1 MSDTERDEARIR
13 QAFRRSLIAIAAV
26 IVVGLLVLL
35 GKSFNQPA
43 PEPIE
48 HRETTGPSS
57 IKRDTL
63 STPDL
68 VFTDISSSAGL
79 DFSHVNG
86 AYGERLLPE
95 TMGGGVA
102 FLDFDN
108 DGHQDIVLVN
118 SNNWP
123 WHATPGP
130 SPRSRLYRNNG
141 DGTFNDITL
150 DAGFDARLYGMG
162 IAVGDY
168 NGDGY
173 VDVFISAYGNNKL
186 LRNIRGTHFEDV
198 TADTG
203 VAGANDAWS
212 TSAAF
217 FDFDHDEDLDLF
229 VTNYVGWSREIDREV
244 DYRLTGIGRAY
255 GPPTDFSGT
264 HNYLYRN
271 DDGRFVDVTMAA
283 GIAVT
288 QVGSV
293 LAVGKGLAVL
303 PVDINNDGWLDLA
316 VANDTVRNFLFVNQQ
331 DGSFLERGIDYGLAF
346 DSAGLATG
354 AMGIDAARNGDNG
367 SLSLAIGNFANEMSS
382 FYVLRKDEEVF
393 SDNAIVAGI
402 GADSRRALTFGLV
415 FFDADLDGRLDLLA
429 TNGHVEP
436 EINRV
441 QASQQYRQAVQ
452 LFWNCPS
459 NCARPFQ
466 LARNTGDLGIAR
478 AGRGAA
484 YADIDAD
491 GDLDLILTQVNGP
504 VSLLRNDVATDN
516 HWVRLE
522 LKSKSPNPDAIGAT
536 VTLLTPNGRQHRAVM
551 PTRSYLS
558 QVELPLTFGLGST
571 EEIQQAIV
579 RWPDGSIEEWN
590 DLEVDRQHTLRQGD
604 GEP

>member
-13 QAFRRSLIAIAAV
+13 QAFQRSLIAIAAV
-26 IVVGLLVLL
+26 ILIGLLVLL
-35 GKSFNQPA
+35 GQRFNRTEPK
-43 PEPIE
+43 PIE
-48 HRETTGPSS
+48 LREALGPSS

-68 VFTDISSSAGL
+68 VFTDITSSAGL
-79 DFSHVNG
+79 DFTHVNG

-150 DAGFDARLYGMG
+150 DTAFDVRLYGMG

-168 NGDGY
+168 DGDGY
-173 VDVFISAYGNNKL
+173 VDVFISAYGSNKL
-186 LRNIRGTHFEDV
+186 MRNIRGTHFEDA

-271 DDGRFVDVTMAA
+271 DNGRFVDVTIEA

-288 QVGSV
+288 QEGSP

-303 PVDINNDGWLDLA
+303 PVDINGDGWLDLA

-331 DGSFLERGIDYGLAF
+331 DGGFLERGVDYGFAF

-382 FYVLRKDEEVF
+382 FYVLRENEEVF

-436 EINRV
+436 DINRV
-441 QASQQYRQAVQ
+441 QASQQYRQPVQ

-459 NCARPFQ
+459 RCSRPYQ

-491 GDLDLILTQVNGP
+491 GDLDIILTQVNGKA
-504 VSLLRNDVATDN
+504 SLLRNDVATDN
-516 HWVRLE
+516 HWVRLQ
-522 LKSKSPNPDAIGAT
+522 LKSTPPNPNAIGAT
-536 VTLLTPNGRQHRAVM
+536 VTLLSPNGQQHRTVM

-558 QVELPLTFGLGST
+558 QVELPLTFGLAPT
-571 EEIQQAIV
+571 ETIQKVTV
-579 RWPDGSIEEWN
+579 RWPNGAIEEWN
-590 DLEVDRQHTLRQGD
+590 DLDVDRLHILRQGHI
-604 GEP
+604 EP

>member
-1 MSDTERDEARIR
+1 
-13 QAFRRSLIAIAAV
+13 
-26 IVVGLLVLL
+26 
-35 GKSFNQPA
+35 
-43 PEPIE
+43 
-48 HRETTGPSS
+48 
-57 IKRDTL
+57 
-63 STPDL
+63 
-68 VFTDISSSAGL
+68 
-79 DFSHVNG
+79 
-86 AYGERLLPE
+86 LPE

-150 DAGFDARLYGMG
+150 DAAFDVRLYGMG

-168 NGDGY
+168 DGDGY
-173 VDVFISAYGNNKL
+173 VDVFISAYGSNKL
-186 LRNIRGTHFEDV
+186 MRNIRGTRFEDV
-198 TADTG
+198 TADAG

-217 FDFDHDEDLDLF
+217 FDFDHDLDLDLF

-271 DDGRFVDVTMAA
+271 DNGRFVDVTIEA

-288 QVGSV
+288 QEGSP

-303 PVDINNDGWLDLA
+303 PVDINGDGWLDLA

-331 DGSFLERGIDYGLAF
+331 DGGFLERGVDYGFAF

-382 FYVLRKDEEVF
+382 FYVLRENEEVF

-402 GADSRRALTFGLV
+402 GGDSRRALTFGLV

-436 EINRV
+436 DINRV
-441 QASQQYRQAVQ
+441 QASQQYRQPVQ

-459 NCARPFQ
+459 KCSRPYQ

-491 GDLDLILTQVNGP
+491 GDLDIILTQVNGKA
-504 VSLLRNDVATDN
+504 SLLRNDVATDN
-516 HWVRLE
+516 HWVRLQ
-522 LKSKSPNPDAIGAT
+522 LKSTPPNPNAIGAT
-536 VTLLTPNGRQHRAVM
+536 VTLLSPNGQQHRTVM

-558 QVELPLTFGLGST
+558 QVELPLTFGLGPT
-571 EEIQQAIV
+571 ETIQQVTV
-579 RWPDGSIEEWN
+579 RWPNGAIEEWN
-590 DLEVDRQHTLRQGD
+590 DLDVDRLHILRQGHI
-604 GEP
+604 EP

>member
-13 QAFRRSLIAIAAV
+13 QAFQRSLIAIAAV
-26 IVVGLLVLL
+26 ILIGLLVLL
-35 GKSFNQPA
+35 GQRFNRTEPK
-43 PEPIE
+43 PIE
-48 HRETTGPSS
+48 LREALGPSS

-68 VFTDISSSAGL
+68 VFTDITSSAGL
-79 DFSHVNG
+79 DFTHVNG

-150 DAGFDARLYGMG
+150 DAAFDVRLYGMG

-168 NGDGY
+168 DGDGY
-173 VDVFISAYGNNKL
+173 VDVFISAYGSNKL
-186 LRNIRGTHFEDV
+186 MRNIRGTHFEDA

-217 FDFDHDEDLDLF
+217 FDFDHDLDLDLF

-271 DDGRFVDVTMAA
+271 DNGRFVDVTIEA

-288 QVGSV
+288 QEGSP

-303 PVDINNDGWLDLA
+303 PVDINGDGWLDLA

-331 DGSFLERGIDYGLAF
+331 DGGFLERGVDYGFAF

-382 FYVLRKDEEVF
+382 FYVLRENEDVF

-402 GADSRRALTFGLV
+402 GGDSRRALTFGLV

-436 EINRV
+436 DINRV
-441 QASQQYRQAVQ
+441 QASQQYRQPVQ

-459 NCARPFQ
+459 KCSRPYQ

-491 GDLDLILTQVNGP
+491 GDLDIILTQVNGKA
-504 VSLLRNDVATDN
+504 SLLRNDVATDN
-516 HWVRLE
+516 HWVRLQ
-522 LKSKSPNPDAIGAT
+522 LKSTPPNPNAIGAT
-536 VTLLTPNGRQHRAVM
+536 VTLLSPNGQQHRTVM

-558 QVELPLTFGLGST
+558 QVELPLTFGLGPT
-571 EEIQQAIV
+571 ETIQQVTV
-579 RWPDGSIEEWN
+579 RWPNGAIEEWN
-590 DLEVDRQHTLRQGD
+590 DLDVDRLHILRQGHI
-604 GEP
+604 EP

>member
-1 MSDTERDEARIR
+1 
-13 QAFRRSLIAIAAV
+13 
-26 IVVGLLVLL
+26 
-35 GKSFNQPA
+35 
-43 PEPIE
+43 
-48 HRETTGPSS
+48 
-57 IKRDTL
+57 
-63 STPDL
+63 
-68 VFTDISSSAGL
+68 
-79 DFSHVNG
+79 
-86 AYGERLLPE
+86 
-95 TMGGGVA
+95 
-102 FLDFDN
+102 
-108 DGHQDIVLVN
+108 
-118 SNNWP
+118 
-123 WHATPGP
+123 
-130 SPRSRLYRNNG
+130 
-141 DGTFNDITL
+141 
-150 DAGFDARLYGMG
+150 MG

-168 NGDGY
+168 DGDGY
-173 VDVFISAYGNNKL
+173 VDVFISAYGSNKL
-186 LRNIRGTHFEDV
+186 MRNIRGTHFEDA

-217 FDFDHDEDLDLF
+217 FDFDHDDDLDLF
-229 VTNYVGWSREIDREV
+229 VTNYIGWSREIDREV

-271 DDGRFVDVTMAA
+271 DNGRFVDVTIEA

-288 QVGSV
+288 QEGSP

-303 PVDINNDGWLDLA
+303 PVDINGDGWLDLA

-331 DGSFLERGIDYGLAF
+331 DGGFLEHGVDYGFAF

-382 FYVLRKDEEVF
+382 FYVLRENEDVF

-402 GADSRRALTFGLV
+402 GGDSRRALTFGLV

-436 EINRV
+436 DINRV
-441 QASQQYRQAVQ
+441 QASQQYRQPVQ

-459 NCARPFQ
+459 KCSRPYQ

-491 GDLDLILTQVNGP
+491 GDLDVILTQVNGKA
-504 VSLLRNDVATDN
+504 SLLRNDVATDN
-516 HWVRLE
+516 HWVRLQ
-522 LKSKSPNPDAIGAT
+522 LKSTPPNPNAIGAT
-536 VTLLTPNGRQHRAVM
+536 VTLLSPNGQQHRTVM

-558 QVELPLTFGLGST
+558 QVELPLTFGLGPT
-571 EEIQQAIV
+571 ETIQQVTV
-579 RWPDGSIEEWN
+579 RWPNGAIEEWN
-590 DLEVDRQHTLRQGD
+590 DLDVDRLHILRQGHI
-604 GEP
+604 EP

>member
-13 QAFRRSLIAIAAV
+13 QAFQRSLIAIAAV
-26 IVVGLLVLL
+26 ILIGLLVLL
-35 GKSFNQPA
+35 GQRFNRTEPK
-43 PEPIE
+43 PIE
-48 HRETTGPSS
+48 LREALGPSS

-68 VFTDISSSAGL
+68 VFTDITLSAGL
-79 DFSHVNG
+79 DFTHVNG

-150 DAGFDARLYGMG
+150 DAAFDARLYGMG

-168 NGDGY
+168 DGDGY
-173 VDVFISAYGNNKL
+173 VDVFISAYGSNKL
-186 LRNIRGTHFEDV
+186 LRNIRGTHFEDA

-217 FDFDHDEDLDLF
+217 FDFDHDDDLDLF

-288 QVGSV
+288 QVGSP

-331 DGSFLERGIDYGLAF
+331 DGGFLERGVDYGFAF

-382 FYVLRKDEEVF
+382 FYVLRENEDVF

-459 NCARPFQ
+459 RCARPFQ

-491 GDLDLILTQVNGP
+491 GDLDVILTQVNGKA
-504 VSLLRNDVATDN
+504 SLLRNDVATDN
-516 HWVRLE
+516 HWVRLQ
-522 LKSKSPNPDAIGAT
+522 LKSNPPNPNAIGAT
-536 VTLLTPNGRQHRAVM
+536 VTLLSPNGKQHRTVM

-558 QVELPLTFGLGST
+558 QVELPLTFGLGPT
-571 EEIQQAIV
+571 ETIQQAIV
-579 RWPDGSIEEWN
+579 RWPDGSIEEWK
-590 DLEVDRQHTLRQGD
+590 DLEVDRQHTLRQGE

>member
-13 QAFRRSLIAIAAV
+13 QAFQRSLIAIAAV
-26 IVVGLLVLL
+26 ILIGLLVLL
-35 GKSFNQPA
+35 GQRFNRTEPK
-43 PEPIE
+43 PIE
-48 HRETTGPSS
+48 LREALGPSS
-57 IKRDTL
+57 IKRDTV

-68 VFTDISSSAGL
+68 VFTDITSSAGL
-79 DFSHVNG
+79 DFTHVNG

-150 DAGFDARLYGMG
+150 DAAFDVRLYGMG

-168 NGDGY
+168 DGDGY
-173 VDVFISAYGNNKL
+173 VDVFISAYGRNKL
-186 LRNIRGTHFEDV
+186 LRNSRGTRFEDV
-198 TADTG
+198 TADAG

-217 FDFDHDEDLDLF
+217 FDFDHDDDLDLF

-271 DDGRFVDVTMAA
+271 DNGRFVDVTIEA

-288 QVGSV
+288 QEGSP

-303 PVDINNDGWLDLA
+303 PVDINGDGWLDLA

-331 DGSFLERGIDYGLAF
+331 DGGFLEHGVDYGFAF

-382 FYVLRKDEEVF
+382 FYVLRENEEVF

-402 GADSRRALTFGLV
+402 GGDSRRALTFGLV

-436 EINRV
+436 DINRV
-441 QASQQYRQAVQ
+441 QASQQYRQPVQ

-459 NCARPFQ
+459 KCSRPYQ

-491 GDLDLILTQVNGP
+491 GDLDIILTQVNGKA
-504 VSLLRNDVATDN
+504 SLLRNDVATDN
-516 HWVRLE
+516 HWVRLQ
-522 LKSKSPNPDAIGAT
+522 LKSTPPNPNAIGAT
-536 VTLLTPNGRQHRAVM
+536 VTLLSPNGQQHRTVM

-558 QVELPLTFGLGST
+558 QVELPLTFGLGPT
-571 EEIQQAIV
+571 ETIQQVTV
-579 RWPDGSIEEWN
+579 RWPNGAIEEWN
-590 DLEVDRQHTLRQGD
+590 DLDVDRLHILRQGHI
-604 GEP
+604 EP